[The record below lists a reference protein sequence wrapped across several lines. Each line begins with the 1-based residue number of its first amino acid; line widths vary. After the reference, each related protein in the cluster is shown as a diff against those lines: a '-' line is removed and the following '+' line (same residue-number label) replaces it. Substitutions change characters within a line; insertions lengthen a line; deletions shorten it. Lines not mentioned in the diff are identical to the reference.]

1 MSSKLFQEGENMI
14 QNLNDLPPVLNA
26 DQVAATLGIS
36 RAGAYQLLHMESFPT
51 LRIGKRMLVPK
62 DKLLKWIDDNTGG
75 RRDDLGA

>member
-1 MSSKLFQEGENMI
+1 MY
-14 QNLNDLPPVLNA
+14 QNYESLPPVMNA

-62 DKLLKWIDDNTGG
+62 DKFLRWIDENTGG
-75 RRDDLGA
+75 VCDGMGA

>member
-1 MSSKLFQEGENMI
+1 MY
-14 QNLNDLPPVLNA
+14 QNFESLPPVMNA

-62 DKLLKWIDDNTGG
+62 DKFLRWIDENTGG
-75 RRDDLGA
+75 NNDGIRA